1 MEATRAL
8 DSPNLNLF
16 TRWLRS
22 VVLKSLK
29 AVKQKFPFKK
39 KLWGNIEIRRM
50 IRPGVKSEN
59 SVFSP

>member
-8 DSPNLNLF
+8 DSPHLNLF

-50 IRPGVKSEN
+50 IRPGLKSEN
-59 SVFSP
+59 SVFPL

>member
-8 DSPNLNLF
+8 DSPHLNLF

-39 KLWGNIEIRRM
+39 KIVG
-50 IRPGVKSEN
+50 KY
-59 SVFSP
+59 